1 MTDEGSV
8 FVARER
14 ELARL
19 NEALNAALAGQGQVC
34 FVTGEAGSGKT
45 ALVTEFARRAE
56 KAHPDL
62 VVAMGNCN
70 AQTGTGD
77 AYLPFREI
85 LGLLTGNVEDKQTIS
100 SDNANRLRELLRWS
114 GNALLEFGPDLI
126 DVLVPGAGMIAKAAT
141 FVADQAG
148 WLEKME
154 EFMERKGLR
163 RAKDEATGISDTAL
177 EQSHLF
183 EQYTNVLRA
192 LAAKRPLML
201 VVDDLQWA
209 DMASISLLFHLGR
222 RIDES
227 RILLVGTY
235 RPAEVALG
243 RAGERH
249 PLDKVLA
256 EFKRYCGDIWVDLAR
271 AAETEGRQFVDAL
284 LDTKP
289 NRLGEGFRQALFQHT
304 DGHPLFTVEL
314 LRDMKERG
322 DLVQDEE
329 GRWVEGPALDWGT
342 LPARVEGVIEER
354 IGRLEAELQE
364 TLTVASVEGEEF
376 IAEVIARVRDI
387 DERGLVR
394 QLSRELDKRHRLV
407 QAQGRQRV
415 NRQRL
420 SLYRFRHNLFQRY
433 LYNSLDEVERE
444 FVHEDVGNVL
454 EELYGEQ
461 AYEIAPQLAR
471 HFLEAGDEERALPY
485 VMEAGHQAQRAY
497 ANEEAI
503 HHFRTALEVT
513 EEITGDVS
521 EEKITIHEHLG
532 DVLVN
537 IGRYDEALESY
548 TAALDLLEGV
558 ASPGRVAALYRK
570 AGIVHRL
577 KGQYAVA
584 LERLNQAQEALEGA
598 HSAEMSRICTCRATV
613 LYRQGEATKAL
624 EWCQRGLE
632 LAQEVEEREEL
643 AHAYMLRGTIHGDLG
658 NLNAAIEDCL
668 ESLGISQETDDL
680 LQQAKAHNGLG
691 ANYYYKGD
699 WERAVTH
706 YQQSLEIRERVGDV
720 TGMATVSNNLGEVYL
735 DQGRF
740 DEAAACFQRC
750 LESWEA
756 MGFQLGVAL
765 SYRNLGQ
772 VCIRREEWEAAL
784 EHLQTSLQMLE
795 EMGLRDWLMA
805 EVYRHLAEA
814 HLGLGQWE
822 TAYGFA
828 QRSLDIAVAQ
838 GIKLVE
844 GSARRVLGQV
854 YRSQGQW
861 EEAEALLEESLRLSE
876 ELGLRYEA
884 GQALWELALL
894 YRDRARAEGSDHDRA
909 KMAEALNRATAIFE
923 ELGAQWDL
931 AHAMELKA
939 N

>member
-1 MTDEGSV
+1 V
-8 FVARER
+8 FCDR
-14 ELARL
+14 
-19 NEALNAALAGQGQVC
+19 G
-34 FVTGEAGSGKT
+34 GKT
-45 ALVTEFARRAE
+45 ALVTELARRAE
-56 KAHPDL
+56 KAYPDL

-85 LGLLTGNVEDKQTIS
+85 LGLLTGTVEDKQAIS
-100 SDNANRLRELLRWS
+100 PDNASRLRELLRWS

-126 DVLVPGAGMIAKAAT
+126 DILVPGAGMIAKAAT

-154 EFMERKGLR
+154 KLMERRGLR
-163 RAKDEATGISDTAL
+163 RAEDKTAGISDTAL
-177 EQSHLF
+177 RQAQDRALEQSHIF

-192 LAAKRPLML
+192 LATKRPLML

-222 RIDES
+222 RISDS

-243 RAGERH
+243 RAGQRH
-249 PLDKVLA
+249 PLEKVLT
-256 EFKRYCGDIWVDLAR
+256 EFKRYFGDIWVDLGR
-271 AAETEGRQFVDAL
+271 AAEIEGRQFVDAL
-284 LDTKP
+284 LDTEP
-289 NRLGEGFRQALFQHT
+289 NRLGEDFRQALFQHT
-304 DGHPLFTVEL
+304 SGHPLFTVEL

-322 DLVQDEE
+322 DLVKDEE
-329 GRWVEGPALDWGT
+329 GRWIEGPMLNWGT
-342 LPARVEGVIEER
+342 LPTRVEGVIEER
-354 IGRLEAELQE
+354 IGRLEEDLRE
-364 TLTVASVEGEEF
+364 TLTVASVEGEDF
-376 IAEVIARVRDI
+376 TAEVIARVRDI

-394 QLSRELDKRHRLV
+394 RLSRELDKQHRLV
-407 QAQGRQRV
+407 LAQGRQRV

-420 SLYRFRHNLFQRY
+420 SLYRFRHSLFQRY

-444 FVHEDVGNVL
+444 FVHEDVGTAL

-461 AYEIAPQLAR
+461 VYEIAPQLAR

-485 VMEAGHQAQRAY
+485 VMQAGHQAQRAY

-503 HHFRTALEVT
+503 HYFRTALEVA
-513 EEITGDVS
+513 EGISVDLS

-537 IGRYDEALESY
+537 IGQYDDALENYS
-548 TAALDLLEGV
+548 AALDLLEGA
-558 ASPGRVAALYRK
+558 ASPDRVAALHRK

-577 KGQYAVA
+577 KGKYAVA
-584 LERLNQAQEALEGA
+584 LKWLTRAQEALGGE
-598 HSAEMSRICTCRATV
+598 HNAEMARICTSTATV

-632 LAQEVEEREEL
+632 IAQEVEERKEL

-658 NLNAAIEDCL
+658 NLDAAIEDCL
-668 ESLGISQETDDL
+668 ESLDICQETGDL

-691 ANYYYKGD
+691 AHYYYKGD

-706 YQQSLEIRERVGDV
+706 YRQSLEIRERVGEI
-720 TGMATVSNNLGEVYL
+720 TGVATVSNNLGEIYL
-735 DQGRF
+735 NQGRF
-740 DEAAACFQRC
+740 GEAVECFERC
-750 LESWEA
+750 LETWERT
-756 MGFQLGVAL
+756 GFQLGITL
-765 SYRNLGQ
+765 SHRNLGQ

-784 EHLQTSLQMLE
+784 KHLETSLQMLE
-795 EMGLRDWLMA
+795 EMGSRDWLIA
-805 EVYRHLAEA
+805 EVYRHLAET
-814 HLGLGQWE
+814 HLGLSRWE
-822 TAYGFA
+822 TAYRFA
-828 QRSLDIAVAQ
+828 QRSLEIAIAQ
-838 GIKLVE
+838 EIKLVE
-844 GSARRVLGQV
+844 GGARRVLGQV

-861 EEAEALLEESLRLSE
+861 DEAEASLGESLRLSE

-894 YRDRARAEGSDHDRA
+894 YRDRARAEGNDQNRA
-909 KMAEALNRATAIFE
+909 KMAEALDRAIVIFK
-923 ELGAQWDL
+923 ELGAQWNL
-931 AHAMELKA
+931 ARAMELKA
-939 N
+939 G